1 MGKYGKVFSVSLQ
14 NNIEYKFNFISQ
26 LVFSFIPFATNLL
39 LWVVLYDSNPKNLG
53 MTLKEMIVYYCF
65 ILVIENLV
73 YNDLHQV
80 VAGHIKDGDLSRF
93 LITPCNYHLYQIFRA
108 FAKNMMYLGFFAL
121 PVIIFSVV
129 LNQKYH
135 FGIDWVTWLL
145 FLLAL
150 VIASVINILIN
161 LIIGTIAF
169 FMTEVRCL
177 FISMDILKGLLIG
190 KVFPISLMPK
200 VLYGFL
206 VHTPFQFI
214 CYFPAMILLGKYN
227 TAELLSN
234 FLMSIGWI
242 VVMLG
247 MSSILWKIGLTKYSA
262 VGG

>member
-26 LVFSFIPFATNLL
+26 LLFSLIPFATNLL
-39 LWVVLYDSNPKNLG
+39 LWVVLYGSNPKNLG
-53 MTLKEMIVYYCF
+53 MTLKEMVVYYCF

-80 VAGHIKDGDLSRF
+80 VAGHIKDGELSRF
-93 LITPCNYHLYQIFRA
+93 LITPCNYHLYQIFKA
-108 FAKNMMYLGFFAL
+108 LAKNMMYLGFFAL
-121 PVIIFSVV
+121 PVIVFSVV
-129 LNQKYH
+129 LNQTYH
-135 FGIDWVTWLL
+135 FGIGIVTWLL
-145 FLLAL
+145 FMLAL
-150 VIASVINILIN
+150 VLASVINILVN

-200 VLYGFL
+200 TLYRVLT
-206 VHTPFQFI
+206 HTPFQFI

-227 TAELLSN
+227 AAELFRN
-234 FLMSIGWI
+234 FSMGIGWVI
-242 VVMLG
+242 VLMGLTNL
-247 MSSILWKIGLTKYSA
+247 LWKIGLTKYSA